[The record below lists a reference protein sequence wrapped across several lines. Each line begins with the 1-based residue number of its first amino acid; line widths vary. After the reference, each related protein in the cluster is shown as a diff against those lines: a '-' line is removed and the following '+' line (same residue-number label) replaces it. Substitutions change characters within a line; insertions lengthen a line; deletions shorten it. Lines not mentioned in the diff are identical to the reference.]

1 MNYKMLLGNCFTVWR
16 GAFLLVIL
24 SVNAV
29 FAQSGVSSITGTVRD
44 AQGNII
50 ANATV
55 RLVNAEK
62 GFSRSFVTTDSGAY
76 NFASIQPDVYVLEVE
91 ASGFKKFVQ
100 NNVGALIDKSTEIDV
115 ALEAGNISE
124 TVTVTSDTIESVIN
138 TQDASLGNNFQP
150 EQIQQLPTDLR
161 NVTRL
166 LSLQPGVTR
175 DGSVNGGRSDQSN
188 ITLDGIDVN
197 EQQTNQ
203 AFSPILR
210 VTAESISEF
219 RVTTSNPN
227 ANQGR
232 SSGAQISL
240 STKSGSNSFNGA
252 AFEFFRPTKGSA
264 NDFFNNLAGIERQKL
279 DRHVFGGALGGPIVK
294 NKAFFFYS
302 YEGQRE
308 KSETSVL
315 QVVPLPS
322 LGRGELNFIS
332 TNGTRVTLNQAQL
345 NAAYTQLDLNPA
357 AIAYLA
363 DAARRYPSNTTEGGD
378 GLNTG
383 GFRFNAPVPEDLNT
397 HIVRFDFNLNSNQ
410 TLFARANKQ
419 HDTRLRAP
427 AFPDTPAPEVWN
439 HNTGVAVGHNWIIGS
454 NKVNSFRYGLTRQA
468 FTAGGDANENSINF
482 RFVFQPFNYTYGFS
496 RVTPV
501 HNFTDDFT
509 WTINEHTLQFGGNIR
524 IIRNKRSDL
533 SDAFDTA
540 IVNPSFYSQ
549 SGRSLLT
556 PLNTAANPIQTSNLN
571 YQAAAAALVGRYS
584 QYSANYNFD
593 VEGNVLPAGTPINR
607 NFATEEYDLYVQ
619 DSWKLRQNL
628 TLNYG
633 VRYALSRPVYEKDGY
648 QIRPNIPLGDYFEA
662 RRASAANGVPY
673 NELIN
678 FETAGPSY
686 DKPGFYDMDKNN
698 FQPRVSVAWS
708 PKFKKGFLGA
718 FFGKDNESV
727 FRGGF
732 AMTNDYFGQQ
742 LAVTFNNLSSLG
754 FKVEQAVSANTHNVT
769 SNQGPLFTG
778 PGQTVRNFSRIAT
791 PPANRFSTPADQ
803 AERIESSLDS
813 TLISPTHYNWSLTY
827 GRKLP
832 KGLYVEASYVGRKA
846 RNLLVTRDIMAFN
859 NLVDPKSGMDW
870 YTAAG
875 QIYDL
880 YYGGATVNQVTPI
893 PYFENLF
900 PGLATLSMSAT
911 QAVFNL
917 NARSAFGDWT
927 YLQTLLDDEGS
938 TPNLFV
944 QPQYAAFS
952 AFSTV
957 GRSDYHG
964 GNLSVRQRLGNSF
977 TFDLNYTFAKSMD
990 DASGLQT
997 AGTYGSAFV
1006 LNSLRQQD
1014 NYALSD
1020 FDVRHNV
1027 NANAIWQMPFGRNR
1041 RYLNGINKYAD
1052 AILGGWQLGGIY
1064 RWNTGNPF
1072 SNLIDLSGWATNWNI
1087 RSNVVRTRPIQ
1098 TKIDRNTRT
1107 AFGNLTPN
1115 TTEAAKALIASI
1127 RPARPGET
1135 GDRNV
1140 FFGSSYSALDMNL
1153 VKNFTMPWNENHK
1166 LEFRWEVFNVFNK
1179 QYFDEGSFSA
1189 QSITPG
1195 LPAST
1200 SEFTEGTA
1208 QFTAIQGAPRR
1219 MQFGL
1224 RYSF

>member
-1 MNYKMLLGNCFTVWR
+1 MNYKMLLRNCFTVWL

-50 ANATV
+50 VNATV

-76 NFASIQPDVYVLEVE
+76 NFASIQPGIYVLEVE

-427 AFPDTPAPEVWN
+427 AFPDT
-439 HNTGVAVGHNWIIGS
+439 
-454 NKVNSFRYGLTRQA
+454 
-468 FTAGGDANENSINF
+468 
-482 RFVFQPFNYTYGFS
+482 
-496 RVTPV
+496 
-501 HNFTDDFT
+501 
-509 WTINEHTLQFGGNIR
+509 
-524 IIRNKRSDL
+524 
-533 SDAFDTA
+533 
-540 IVNPSFYSQ
+540 
-549 SGRSLLT
+549 
-556 PLNTAANPIQTSNLN
+556 
-571 YQAAAAALVGRYS
+571 
-584 QYSANYNFD
+584 
-593 VEGNVLPAGTPINR
+593 
-607 NFATEEYDLYVQ
+607 
-619 DSWKLRQNL
+619 
-628 TLNYG
+628 
-633 VRYALSRPVYEKDGY
+633 
-648 QIRPNIPLGDYFEA
+648 
-662 RRASAANGVPY
+662 
-673 NELIN
+673 
-678 FETAGPSY
+678 
-686 DKPGFYDMDKNN
+686 
-698 FQPRVSVAWS
+698 
-708 PKFKKGFLGA
+708 
-718 FFGKDNESV
+718 
-727 FRGGF
+727 
-732 AMTNDYFGQQ
+732 
-742 LAVTFNNLSSLG
+742 
-754 FKVEQAVSANTHNVT
+754 
-769 SNQGPLFTG
+769 
-778 PGQTVRNFSRIAT
+778 
-791 PPANRFSTPADQ
+791 
-803 AERIESSLDS
+803 
-813 TLISPTHYNWSLTY
+813 
-827 GRKLP
+827 
-832 KGLYVEASYVGRKA
+832 
-846 RNLLVTRDIMAFN
+846 
-859 NLVDPKSGMDW
+859 
-870 YTAAG
+870 
-875 QIYDL
+875 
-880 YYGGATVNQVTPI
+880 
-893 PYFENLF
+893 
-900 PGLATLSMSAT
+900 
-911 QAVFNL
+911 
-917 NARSAFGDWT
+917 
-927 YLQTLLDDEGS
+927 
-938 TPNLFV
+938 
-944 QPQYAAFS
+944 
-952 AFSTV
+952 
-957 GRSDYHG
+957 
-964 GNLSVRQRLGNSF
+964 
-977 TFDLNYTFAKSMD
+977 
-990 DASGLQT
+990 
-997 AGTYGSAFV
+997 
-1006 LNSLRQQD
+1006 
-1014 NYALSD
+1014 
-1020 FDVRHNV
+1020 
-1027 NANAIWQMPFGRNR
+1027 
-1041 RYLNGINKYAD
+1041 
-1052 AILGGWQLGGIY
+1052 
-1064 RWNTGNPF
+1064 
-1072 SNLIDLSGWATNWNI
+1072 
-1087 RSNVVRTRPIQ
+1087 
-1098 TKIDRNTRT
+1098 
-1107 AFGNLTPN
+1107 
-1115 TTEAAKALIASI
+1115 
-1127 RPARPGET
+1127 
-1135 GDRNV
+1135 
-1140 FFGSSYSALDMNL
+1140 
-1153 VKNFTMPWNENHK
+1153 
-1166 LEFRWEVFNVFNK
+1166 
-1179 QYFDEGSFSA
+1179 
-1189 QSITPG
+1189 
-1195 LPAST
+1195 
-1200 SEFTEGTA
+1200 
-1208 QFTAIQGAPRR
+1208 
-1219 MQFGL
+1219 
-1224 RYSF
+1224 